1 MRAGHQLPA
10 VWISALLVGAV
21 ISSWGGFSRVPLLL
35 FAVVVVGIRRGS
47 GSWEPRG
54 CGLESGGPLGGGS
67 GGSPGGGCGGS
78 GRCCSGCGRR
88 CPGCGGGS
96 GGLGGGGG
104 GGGDSSRCG
113 WPRSRGGGSSGGGSS
128 SCGCCRLSQY
138 LFPPFSFDCC
148 FY

>member
-1 MRAGHQLPA
+1 MRGGHQLPA
-10 VWISALLVGAV
+10 VRVSALLVSPV

-35 FAVVVVGIRRGS
+35 SAVIVVGIRRGP
-47 GSWEPRG
+47 GSWEPWG
-54 CGLESGGPLGGGS
+54 CGLGSDGPLGGGS

-78 GRCCSGCGRR
+78 GRCCSGCGCR

-104 GGGDSSRCG
+104 CSSRCG

-128 SCGCCRLSQY
+128 SCGCCRLS
-138 LFPPFSFDCC
+138 
-148 FY
+148 